1 MKKLERM
8 LLINWHYISKE
19 MIEFSNINFLTGK
32 NGSGKSTIIDALQLL
47 LLGDTRG
54 NFFNKAANDRTE
66 RTLEGYLR
74 GEIGDDGDTGY
85 KYLRSGK
92 FSSYIVCEFYDTVTR
107 KNFCIGVVF
116 DVYNESGFEH
126 KFFMFN
132 GSIPEN
138 EFIGENNIPFSFA
151 ELKSFLTRK
160 YGNKNLE
167 ICTSNTQY
175 QVAVRGKLGGLNQK
189 FFNLF
194 KKAVTFTPIN
204 DIEKFIVEY
213 VCDVKNQIDITSMQ
227 ENIRQYNSLL
237 KQVDVMNTQ
246 KNQLQEIENTY
257 NGYLDECM
265 KQREAQYLIWRAEK
279 QQLIDEYGN
288 LQKQVQDDK
297 DGKVSLEETTTQLE
311 KTKGEI
317 EKEISDLTGISVR
330 TLHYYDEIGLLKPTE
345 KSDAGYRLYD
355 DKALETLQQILFFR
369 EFDISLKEIKAVLDN
384 PALERNQILQVQR
397 KMLVTKKERME
408 RLIASIDDI
417 LKGENKMD
425 FTIFTKTEVEEMFQ
439 TMLEHMPENMRN
451 IAIKEFGSIEQWKK
465 HYMEVVSSEEMQKG
479 YAKVVEWYGG
489 KDKFLSVART
499 PVSKEVAES
508 YNKRIEAILQK
519 LIAKQNCDIDS
530 FEVKELVGEYGFVM
544 KQLAQIKEEK
554 GFMMAQTQY
563 YRNEQIKPMIDEKYG
578 EGASDFFAQAIENYY
593 KVK

>member
-1 MKKLERM
+1 M
-8 LLINWHYISKE
+8 
-19 MIEFSNINFLTGK
+19 
-32 NGSGKSTIIDALQLL
+32 
-47 LLGDTRG
+47 
-54 NFFNKAANDRTE
+54 RT
-66 RTLEGYLR
+66 
-74 GEIGDDGDTGY
+74 
-85 KYLRSGK
+85 
-92 FSSYIVCEFYDTVTR
+92 V
-107 KNFCIGVVF
+107 
-116 DVYNESGFEH
+116 
-126 KFFMFN
+126 
-132 GSIPEN
+132 
-138 EFIGENNIPFSFA
+138 
-151 ELKSFLTRK
+151 
-160 YGNKNLE
+160 
-167 ICTSNTQY
+167 
-175 QVAVRGKLGGLNQK
+175 
-189 FFNLF
+189 
-194 KKAVTFTPIN
+194 
-204 DIEKFIVEY
+204 
-213 VCDVKNQIDITSMQ
+213 
-227 ENIRQYNSLL
+227 
-237 KQVDVMNTQ
+237 
-246 KNQLQEIENTY
+246 
-257 NGYLDECM
+257 
-265 KQREAQYLIWRAEK
+265 
-279 QQLIDEYGN
+279 
-288 LQKQVQDDK
+288 
-297 DGKVSLEETTTQLE
+297 
-311 KTKGEI
+311 
-317 EKEISDLTGISVR
+317 KEISDLTGISVR

-345 KSDAGYRLYD
+345 KSDAGYRLFD

>member
-1 MKKLERM
+1 M
-8 LLINWHYISKE
+8 
-19 MIEFSNINFLTGK
+19 
-32 NGSGKSTIIDALQLL
+32 
-47 LLGDTRG
+47 
-54 NFFNKAANDRTE
+54 RT
-66 RTLEGYLR
+66 
-74 GEIGDDGDTGY
+74 
-85 KYLRSGK
+85 
-92 FSSYIVCEFYDTVTR
+92 V
-107 KNFCIGVVF
+107 
-116 DVYNESGFEH
+116 
-126 KFFMFN
+126 
-132 GSIPEN
+132 
-138 EFIGENNIPFSFA
+138 
-151 ELKSFLTRK
+151 
-160 YGNKNLE
+160 
-167 ICTSNTQY
+167 
-175 QVAVRGKLGGLNQK
+175 
-189 FFNLF
+189 
-194 KKAVTFTPIN
+194 
-204 DIEKFIVEY
+204 
-213 VCDVKNQIDITSMQ
+213 
-227 ENIRQYNSLL
+227 
-237 KQVDVMNTQ
+237 
-246 KNQLQEIENTY
+246 
-257 NGYLDECM
+257 
-265 KQREAQYLIWRAEK
+265 
-279 QQLIDEYGN
+279 
-288 LQKQVQDDK
+288 
-297 DGKVSLEETTTQLE
+297 
-311 KTKGEI
+311 
-317 EKEISDLTGISVR
+317 KEISDLTGISVR

-554 GFMMAQTQY
+554 GFMMAQAQY
-563 YRNEQIKPMIDEKYG
+563 NRNEQIKPMIDEKYG

>member
-1 MKKLERM
+1 M
-8 LLINWHYISKE
+8 
-19 MIEFSNINFLTGK
+19 
-32 NGSGKSTIIDALQLL
+32 
-47 LLGDTRG
+47 
-54 NFFNKAANDRTE
+54 RT
-66 RTLEGYLR
+66 
-74 GEIGDDGDTGY
+74 
-85 KYLRSGK
+85 
-92 FSSYIVCEFYDTVTR
+92 V
-107 KNFCIGVVF
+107 
-116 DVYNESGFEH
+116 
-126 KFFMFN
+126 
-132 GSIPEN
+132 
-138 EFIGENNIPFSFA
+138 
-151 ELKSFLTRK
+151 
-160 YGNKNLE
+160 
-167 ICTSNTQY
+167 
-175 QVAVRGKLGGLNQK
+175 
-189 FFNLF
+189 
-194 KKAVTFTPIN
+194 
-204 DIEKFIVEY
+204 
-213 VCDVKNQIDITSMQ
+213 
-227 ENIRQYNSLL
+227 
-237 KQVDVMNTQ
+237 
-246 KNQLQEIENTY
+246 
-257 NGYLDECM
+257 
-265 KQREAQYLIWRAEK
+265 
-279 QQLIDEYGN
+279 
-288 LQKQVQDDK
+288 
-297 DGKVSLEETTTQLE
+297 
-311 KTKGEI
+311 
-317 EKEISDLTGISVR
+317 KEISDLTGISVR

-439 TMLEHMPENMRN
+439 TMLEHMPETMRN

-554 GFMMAQTQY
+554 GFMMAQAQY

>member
-1 MKKLERM
+1 M
-8 LLINWHYISKE
+8 
-19 MIEFSNINFLTGK
+19 
-32 NGSGKSTIIDALQLL
+32 
-47 LLGDTRG
+47 
-54 NFFNKAANDRTE
+54 RT
-66 RTLEGYLR
+66 
-74 GEIGDDGDTGY
+74 
-85 KYLRSGK
+85 
-92 FSSYIVCEFYDTVTR
+92 V
-107 KNFCIGVVF
+107 
-116 DVYNESGFEH
+116 
-126 KFFMFN
+126 
-132 GSIPEN
+132 
-138 EFIGENNIPFSFA
+138 
-151 ELKSFLTRK
+151 
-160 YGNKNLE
+160 
-167 ICTSNTQY
+167 
-175 QVAVRGKLGGLNQK
+175 
-189 FFNLF
+189 
-194 KKAVTFTPIN
+194 
-204 DIEKFIVEY
+204 
-213 VCDVKNQIDITSMQ
+213 
-227 ENIRQYNSLL
+227 
-237 KQVDVMNTQ
+237 
-246 KNQLQEIENTY
+246 
-257 NGYLDECM
+257 
-265 KQREAQYLIWRAEK
+265 
-279 QQLIDEYGN
+279 
-288 LQKQVQDDK
+288 
-297 DGKVSLEETTTQLE
+297 
-311 KTKGEI
+311 
-317 EKEISDLTGISVR
+317 KEISDLTGISVR

-508 YNKRIEAILQK
+508 YNQRIEAILQK

-544 KQLAQIKEEK
+544 KQFSQIKEEK

-578 EGASDFFAQAIENYY
+578 EGASDFFARAIESFYTNRQ
-593 KVK
+593 VI

>member
-1 MKKLERM
+1 M
-8 LLINWHYISKE
+8 
-19 MIEFSNINFLTGK
+19 
-32 NGSGKSTIIDALQLL
+32 
-47 LLGDTRG
+47 
-54 NFFNKAANDRTE
+54 RT
-66 RTLEGYLR
+66 
-74 GEIGDDGDTGY
+74 
-85 KYLRSGK
+85 
-92 FSSYIVCEFYDTVTR
+92 V
-107 KNFCIGVVF
+107 
-116 DVYNESGFEH
+116 
-126 KFFMFN
+126 
-132 GSIPEN
+132 
-138 EFIGENNIPFSFA
+138 
-151 ELKSFLTRK
+151 
-160 YGNKNLE
+160 
-167 ICTSNTQY
+167 
-175 QVAVRGKLGGLNQK
+175 
-189 FFNLF
+189 
-194 KKAVTFTPIN
+194 
-204 DIEKFIVEY
+204 
-213 VCDVKNQIDITSMQ
+213 
-227 ENIRQYNSLL
+227 
-237 KQVDVMNTQ
+237 
-246 KNQLQEIENTY
+246 
-257 NGYLDECM
+257 
-265 KQREAQYLIWRAEK
+265 
-279 QQLIDEYGN
+279 
-288 LQKQVQDDK
+288 
-297 DGKVSLEETTTQLE
+297 
-311 KTKGEI
+311 
-317 EKEISDLTGISVR
+317 KEISDLTGISVR

-384 PALERNQILQVQR
+384 PALDRNQILQVQR

-530 FEVKELVGEYGFVM
+530 FEVKEIVGEYGFVM

-554 GFMMAQTQY
+554 GFMMAQAQY

>member
-1 MKKLERM
+1 M
-8 LLINWHYISKE
+8 
-19 MIEFSNINFLTGK
+19 
-32 NGSGKSTIIDALQLL
+32 
-47 LLGDTRG
+47 
-54 NFFNKAANDRTE
+54 RT
-66 RTLEGYLR
+66 
-74 GEIGDDGDTGY
+74 
-85 KYLRSGK
+85 
-92 FSSYIVCEFYDTVTR
+92 V
-107 KNFCIGVVF
+107 
-116 DVYNESGFEH
+116 
-126 KFFMFN
+126 
-132 GSIPEN
+132 
-138 EFIGENNIPFSFA
+138 
-151 ELKSFLTRK
+151 
-160 YGNKNLE
+160 
-167 ICTSNTQY
+167 
-175 QVAVRGKLGGLNQK
+175 
-189 FFNLF
+189 
-194 KKAVTFTPIN
+194 
-204 DIEKFIVEY
+204 
-213 VCDVKNQIDITSMQ
+213 
-227 ENIRQYNSLL
+227 
-237 KQVDVMNTQ
+237 
-246 KNQLQEIENTY
+246 
-257 NGYLDECM
+257 
-265 KQREAQYLIWRAEK
+265 
-279 QQLIDEYGN
+279 
-288 LQKQVQDDK
+288 
-297 DGKVSLEETTTQLE
+297 
-311 KTKGEI
+311 
-317 EKEISDLTGISVR
+317 KEISDLTGISVR

-544 KQLAQIKEEK
+544 KQLAQI
-554 GFMMAQTQY
+554 MMAQTQY

>member
-1 MKKLERM
+1 M
-8 LLINWHYISKE
+8 
-19 MIEFSNINFLTGK
+19 
-32 NGSGKSTIIDALQLL
+32 
-47 LLGDTRG
+47 
-54 NFFNKAANDRTE
+54 RT
-66 RTLEGYLR
+66 
-74 GEIGDDGDTGY
+74 
-85 KYLRSGK
+85 
-92 FSSYIVCEFYDTVTR
+92 V
-107 KNFCIGVVF
+107 
-116 DVYNESGFEH
+116 
-126 KFFMFN
+126 
-132 GSIPEN
+132 
-138 EFIGENNIPFSFA
+138 
-151 ELKSFLTRK
+151 
-160 YGNKNLE
+160 
-167 ICTSNTQY
+167 
-175 QVAVRGKLGGLNQK
+175 
-189 FFNLF
+189 
-194 KKAVTFTPIN
+194 
-204 DIEKFIVEY
+204 
-213 VCDVKNQIDITSMQ
+213 
-227 ENIRQYNSLL
+227 
-237 KQVDVMNTQ
+237 
-246 KNQLQEIENTY
+246 
-257 NGYLDECM
+257 
-265 KQREAQYLIWRAEK
+265 
-279 QQLIDEYGN
+279 
-288 LQKQVQDDK
+288 
-297 DGKVSLEETTTQLE
+297 
-311 KTKGEI
+311 
-317 EKEISDLTGISVR
+317 KEISDLTGISVR

-384 PALERNQILQVQR
+384 PALDRNQILQVQR

-439 TMLEHMPENMRN
+439 TMLKHMPENMRN

-554 GFMMAQTQY
+554 GFMMAQAQY
-563 YRNEQIKPMIDEKYG
+563 YRNEKIRPMIDEKYG

>member
-1 MKKLERM
+1 M
-8 LLINWHYISKE
+8 
-19 MIEFSNINFLTGK
+19 
-32 NGSGKSTIIDALQLL
+32 
-47 LLGDTRG
+47 
-54 NFFNKAANDRTE
+54 RT
-66 RTLEGYLR
+66 
-74 GEIGDDGDTGY
+74 
-85 KYLRSGK
+85 
-92 FSSYIVCEFYDTVTR
+92 V
-107 KNFCIGVVF
+107 
-116 DVYNESGFEH
+116 
-126 KFFMFN
+126 
-132 GSIPEN
+132 
-138 EFIGENNIPFSFA
+138 
-151 ELKSFLTRK
+151 
-160 YGNKNLE
+160 
-167 ICTSNTQY
+167 
-175 QVAVRGKLGGLNQK
+175 
-189 FFNLF
+189 
-194 KKAVTFTPIN
+194 
-204 DIEKFIVEY
+204 
-213 VCDVKNQIDITSMQ
+213 
-227 ENIRQYNSLL
+227 
-237 KQVDVMNTQ
+237 
-246 KNQLQEIENTY
+246 
-257 NGYLDECM
+257 
-265 KQREAQYLIWRAEK
+265 
-279 QQLIDEYGN
+279 
-288 LQKQVQDDK
+288 
-297 DGKVSLEETTTQLE
+297 
-311 KTKGEI
+311 
-317 EKEISDLTGISVR
+317 KEISDLTGISVR

-384 PALERNQILQVQR
+384 PALDRNQILQVQR

-465 HYMEVVSSEEMQKG
+465 HYMEVVSSGEMQKG

>member
-1 MKKLERM
+1 M
-8 LLINWHYISKE
+8 
-19 MIEFSNINFLTGK
+19 
-32 NGSGKSTIIDALQLL
+32 
-47 LLGDTRG
+47 
-54 NFFNKAANDRTE
+54 RT
-66 RTLEGYLR
+66 
-74 GEIGDDGDTGY
+74 
-85 KYLRSGK
+85 
-92 FSSYIVCEFYDTVTR
+92 V
-107 KNFCIGVVF
+107 
-116 DVYNESGFEH
+116 
-126 KFFMFN
+126 
-132 GSIPEN
+132 
-138 EFIGENNIPFSFA
+138 
-151 ELKSFLTRK
+151 
-160 YGNKNLE
+160 
-167 ICTSNTQY
+167 
-175 QVAVRGKLGGLNQK
+175 
-189 FFNLF
+189 
-194 KKAVTFTPIN
+194 
-204 DIEKFIVEY
+204 
-213 VCDVKNQIDITSMQ
+213 
-227 ENIRQYNSLL
+227 
-237 KQVDVMNTQ
+237 
-246 KNQLQEIENTY
+246 
-257 NGYLDECM
+257 
-265 KQREAQYLIWRAEK
+265 
-279 QQLIDEYGN
+279 
-288 LQKQVQDDK
+288 
-297 DGKVSLEETTTQLE
+297 
-311 KTKGEI
+311 
-317 EKEISDLTGISVR
+317 KEISELTGISVR

-355 DKALETLQQILFFR
+355 DRALEILQQILFFR
-369 EFDISLKEIKAVLDN
+369 EFDIPLKEIKAVLEN
-384 PALERNQILQVQR
+384 PALERNQILQMQR
-397 KMLVTKKERME
+397 KMLVAKKERME
-408 RLIASIDDI
+408 HLIASIDDI

>member
-1 MKKLERM
+1 M
-8 LLINWHYISKE
+8 
-19 MIEFSNINFLTGK
+19 
-32 NGSGKSTIIDALQLL
+32 
-47 LLGDTRG
+47 
-54 NFFNKAANDRTE
+54 RT
-66 RTLEGYLR
+66 
-74 GEIGDDGDTGY
+74 
-85 KYLRSGK
+85 
-92 FSSYIVCEFYDTVTR
+92 V
-107 KNFCIGVVF
+107 
-116 DVYNESGFEH
+116 
-126 KFFMFN
+126 
-132 GSIPEN
+132 
-138 EFIGENNIPFSFA
+138 
-151 ELKSFLTRK
+151 
-160 YGNKNLE
+160 
-167 ICTSNTQY
+167 
-175 QVAVRGKLGGLNQK
+175 
-189 FFNLF
+189 
-194 KKAVTFTPIN
+194 
-204 DIEKFIVEY
+204 
-213 VCDVKNQIDITSMQ
+213 
-227 ENIRQYNSLL
+227 
-237 KQVDVMNTQ
+237 
-246 KNQLQEIENTY
+246 
-257 NGYLDECM
+257 
-265 KQREAQYLIWRAEK
+265 
-279 QQLIDEYGN
+279 
-288 LQKQVQDDK
+288 
-297 DGKVSLEETTTQLE
+297 
-311 KTKGEI
+311 
-317 EKEISDLTGISVR
+317 KEISDLTGISVR

-369 EFDISLKEIKAVLDN
+369 EFDISLKEIKAVVDN

-554 GFMMAQTQY
+554 GFMMAQAQY

>member
-1 MKKLERM
+1 M
-8 LLINWHYISKE
+8 
-19 MIEFSNINFLTGK
+19 
-32 NGSGKSTIIDALQLL
+32 
-47 LLGDTRG
+47 
-54 NFFNKAANDRTE
+54 RT
-66 RTLEGYLR
+66 
-74 GEIGDDGDTGY
+74 
-85 KYLRSGK
+85 
-92 FSSYIVCEFYDTVTR
+92 V
-107 KNFCIGVVF
+107 
-116 DVYNESGFEH
+116 
-126 KFFMFN
+126 
-132 GSIPEN
+132 
-138 EFIGENNIPFSFA
+138 
-151 ELKSFLTRK
+151 
-160 YGNKNLE
+160 
-167 ICTSNTQY
+167 
-175 QVAVRGKLGGLNQK
+175 
-189 FFNLF
+189 
-194 KKAVTFTPIN
+194 
-204 DIEKFIVEY
+204 
-213 VCDVKNQIDITSMQ
+213 
-227 ENIRQYNSLL
+227 
-237 KQVDVMNTQ
+237 
-246 KNQLQEIENTY
+246 
-257 NGYLDECM
+257 
-265 KQREAQYLIWRAEK
+265 
-279 QQLIDEYGN
+279 
-288 LQKQVQDDK
+288 
-297 DGKVSLEETTTQLE
+297 
-311 KTKGEI
+311 
-317 EKEISDLTGISVR
+317 KEISDLTGISVR
-330 TLHYYDEIGLLKPTE
+330 TLHYYDEIGLLKPTQ

-479 YAKVVEWYGG
+479 YAKVVAWYGG

>member
-1 MKKLERM
+1 M
-8 LLINWHYISKE
+8 
-19 MIEFSNINFLTGK
+19 
-32 NGSGKSTIIDALQLL
+32 
-47 LLGDTRG
+47 
-54 NFFNKAANDRTE
+54 RT
-66 RTLEGYLR
+66 
-74 GEIGDDGDTGY
+74 
-85 KYLRSGK
+85 
-92 FSSYIVCEFYDTVTR
+92 V
-107 KNFCIGVVF
+107 
-116 DVYNESGFEH
+116 
-126 KFFMFN
+126 
-132 GSIPEN
+132 
-138 EFIGENNIPFSFA
+138 
-151 ELKSFLTRK
+151 
-160 YGNKNLE
+160 
-167 ICTSNTQY
+167 
-175 QVAVRGKLGGLNQK
+175 
-189 FFNLF
+189 
-194 KKAVTFTPIN
+194 
-204 DIEKFIVEY
+204 
-213 VCDVKNQIDITSMQ
+213 
-227 ENIRQYNSLL
+227 
-237 KQVDVMNTQ
+237 
-246 KNQLQEIENTY
+246 
-257 NGYLDECM
+257 
-265 KQREAQYLIWRAEK
+265 
-279 QQLIDEYGN
+279 
-288 LQKQVQDDK
+288 
-297 DGKVSLEETTTQLE
+297 
-311 KTKGEI
+311 
-317 EKEISDLTGISVR
+317 KEISDLTGISVR

-369 EFDISLKEIKAVLDN
+369 EFDISLKEIKADLDN
-384 PALERNQILQVQR
+384 PPLERNQILQVQR

-508 YNKRIEAILQK
+508 YNQRIEAILQK

>member
-1 MKKLERM
+1 M
-8 LLINWHYISKE
+8 
-19 MIEFSNINFLTGK
+19 
-32 NGSGKSTIIDALQLL
+32 
-47 LLGDTRG
+47 
-54 NFFNKAANDRTE
+54 RT
-66 RTLEGYLR
+66 
-74 GEIGDDGDTGY
+74 
-85 KYLRSGK
+85 
-92 FSSYIVCEFYDTVTR
+92 V
-107 KNFCIGVVF
+107 
-116 DVYNESGFEH
+116 
-126 KFFMFN
+126 
-132 GSIPEN
+132 
-138 EFIGENNIPFSFA
+138 
-151 ELKSFLTRK
+151 
-160 YGNKNLE
+160 
-167 ICTSNTQY
+167 
-175 QVAVRGKLGGLNQK
+175 
-189 FFNLF
+189 
-194 KKAVTFTPIN
+194 
-204 DIEKFIVEY
+204 
-213 VCDVKNQIDITSMQ
+213 
-227 ENIRQYNSLL
+227 
-237 KQVDVMNTQ
+237 
-246 KNQLQEIENTY
+246 
-257 NGYLDECM
+257 
-265 KQREAQYLIWRAEK
+265 
-279 QQLIDEYGN
+279 
-288 LQKQVQDDK
+288 
-297 DGKVSLEETTTQLE
+297 
-311 KTKGEI
+311 
-317 EKEISDLTGISVR
+317 KEISDLTGISVR

-439 TMLEHMPENMRN
+439 TMLEYMPENMRN

-554 GFMMAQTQY
+554 GFMMAQAQY

>member
-1 MKKLERM
+1 M
-8 LLINWHYISKE
+8 
-19 MIEFSNINFLTGK
+19 
-32 NGSGKSTIIDALQLL
+32 
-47 LLGDTRG
+47 
-54 NFFNKAANDRTE
+54 RT
-66 RTLEGYLR
+66 
-74 GEIGDDGDTGY
+74 
-85 KYLRSGK
+85 
-92 FSSYIVCEFYDTVTR
+92 V
-107 KNFCIGVVF
+107 
-116 DVYNESGFEH
+116 
-126 KFFMFN
+126 
-132 GSIPEN
+132 
-138 EFIGENNIPFSFA
+138 
-151 ELKSFLTRK
+151 
-160 YGNKNLE
+160 
-167 ICTSNTQY
+167 
-175 QVAVRGKLGGLNQK
+175 
-189 FFNLF
+189 
-194 KKAVTFTPIN
+194 
-204 DIEKFIVEY
+204 
-213 VCDVKNQIDITSMQ
+213 
-227 ENIRQYNSLL
+227 
-237 KQVDVMNTQ
+237 
-246 KNQLQEIENTY
+246 
-257 NGYLDECM
+257 
-265 KQREAQYLIWRAEK
+265 
-279 QQLIDEYGN
+279 
-288 LQKQVQDDK
+288 
-297 DGKVSLEETTTQLE
+297 
-311 KTKGEI
+311 
-317 EKEISDLTGISVR
+317 KEISDLTGISVR

-384 PALERNQILQVQR
+384 PALERNQMLQVQR

-554 GFMMAQTQY
+554 GFMMAQAQY